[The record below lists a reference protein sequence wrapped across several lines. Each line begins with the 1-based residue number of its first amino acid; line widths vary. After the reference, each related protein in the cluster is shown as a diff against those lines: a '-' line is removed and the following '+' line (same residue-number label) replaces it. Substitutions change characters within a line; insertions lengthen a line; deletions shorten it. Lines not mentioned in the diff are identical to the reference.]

1 MITSMAVMSVFC
13 FCFFFENV
21 FVVSALF
28 GLPVSQTMGFATV
41 AGGGSKQ
48 GKG

>member
-1 MITSMAVMSVFC
+1 MITSMAVMSVFR
-13 FCFFFENV
+13 FCIFLNV
-21 FVVSALF
+21 FVVSTLF